1 MHKGIFI
8 LFIVTGIGWNFSSCN
23 SGETESVETVKGE
36 AEEVENPNIE
46 PEDTVKEEGQIRWY
60 EGEEPTDLEKLQL
73 LSSFNSGERKFDFYA
88 VFTEPFWSFYFFGNE
103 VLFNAAD
110 FEAPEV
116 LTLEYP
122 FSDKENEQALSFMR
136 NGEFWQLKVTKEPGS
151 DGMSDMEYP
160 YSVKLDLMEGGG
172 GTTFVKE
179 E

>member
-1 MHKGIFI
+1 MHKVIFI
-8 LFIVTGIGWNFSSCN
+8 LFLLTGIGWNFSSCN
-23 SGETESVETVKGE
+23 SGEKEVSETVKGDS
-36 AEEVENPNIE
+36 EEVENSNPE
-46 PEDTVKEEGQIRWY
+46 PKDTIKPVVENSWY

-73 LSSFNSGERKFDFYA
+73 LTSFNSGERKFDFYA
-88 VFTEPFWSFYFFGNE
+88 VFTEPFWTFYFFGNE

-110 FEAPEV
+110 FDVPEV

-122 FSDKENEQALSFMR
+122 FSNKEEEQALSFMR
-136 NGEFWQLKVTKEPGS
+136 NGEFWQLKVTKESGS
-151 DGMSDMEYP
+151 DGMSDLEYP